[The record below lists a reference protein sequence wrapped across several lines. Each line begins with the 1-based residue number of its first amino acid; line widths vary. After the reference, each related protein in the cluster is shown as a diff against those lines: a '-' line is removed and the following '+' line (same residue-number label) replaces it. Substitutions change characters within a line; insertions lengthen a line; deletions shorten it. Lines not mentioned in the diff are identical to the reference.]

1 MKNLV
6 KMLFLTG
13 MLGML
18 WSCEYDDDD
27 LWNKVQEVD
36 GRVESLEK
44 AVAKMNDDIA
54 SLRTIVDA
62 LNEGKVITHVE
73 QLNNGY
79 KLTFNDNST
88 VVLEHG
94 TNGADA
100 PVIGVKVD
108 EDGVYYWT
116 QTVQGKTEW
125 LLDDNKQKIP
135 VKGADGAAGVTPV
148 MAVDAEGY
156 WTADTGRGPVR
167 VLNAAGEPVKA
178 VPNHTE
184 VLFTDIQETK
194 DSVTLVL
201 ANGSTITIPKISS
214 LSIGFADGGNQVI
227 KVGQKKEFL
236 LTTSADL
243 DYCKIIDIT
252 DGWQATLS
260 SSQGKTIDH
269 LVLSVTAPASLTEA
283 LRHCEIRILVSD
295 EAGNCKLSKL
305 HLSCVDY
312 ELRILTFEDADAKFT
327 QYDMGYCGVTVST
340 WSDLIDTPQYGGPM
354 LYGDFTSSE
363 YTWWDEGNTELMHI
377 FPYNYK
383 AYCYYGG
390 GHALSHYNS
399 KNYLKFGDYNSQLTV
414 FNPAAGDDM
423 NQKGGGHNGSDNFVM
438 HYGYKDGSAFNL
450 TEFLPALTFADGE
463 ARVIDHMYV
472 NNSTYALNT
481 YLRGNG
487 LTEKIGPEDWVKI
500 VAIGYDVAGDKTGET
515 FMYLCNGPENIVRD
529 WIKWDLSSLGKVV
542 SVEFN
547 VTGSSDNGYG
557 FSQPA
562 YFAYDDV
569 CVRF

>member
-6 KMLFLTG
+6 KMFFLIC

-18 WSCEYDDDD
+18 WSCEYDDSD
-27 LWNKVQEVD
+27 LWSKVQEVD

-44 AVAKMNDDIA
+44 AVAKMNEDIA
-54 SLRTIVDA
+54 SLQTIVDA
-62 LNEGKVITHVE
+62 LDEGKVITHVE
-73 QLNNGY
+73 QLDNGY

-94 TNGADA
+94 TDGSDA
-100 PVIGVKVD
+100 PVIGVKAD
-108 EDGVYYWT
+108 GNGVYYWT

-125 LLDDNKQKIP
+125 LLDDSKQKIP

-156 WTADTGRGPVR
+156 WTADTGKGPVR
-167 VLNAAGEPVKA
+167 VHNAAGEPVKA
-178 VPNHTE
+178 VPDNAE
-184 VLFTDIQETK
+184 PLFTDIQETK
-194 DSVTLVL
+194 DDVTLVL

-214 LSIGFADGGNQVI
+214 LSIGFADEGEQVI
-227 KVGQKKEFL
+227 KFGQKKEFPL
-236 LTTSADL
+236 ISTADL

-252 DGWQATLS
+252 DGWQATLLY
-260 SSQGKTIDH
+260 SQRKSIDH
-269 LVLSVTAPASLTEA
+269 LALSVTAPVSLTEA

-295 EAGNCKLSKL
+295 EVGNCKLSKL

-312 ELRILTFEDADAKFT
+312 ELRILTFEDADAKFDP
-327 QYDMGYCGVTVST
+327 YEMKYCGVTVSK

-354 LYGDFTSSE
+354 LYGDYSTSD
-363 YTWWDEGNTELMHI
+363 YTWWDEGNTELMHM
-377 FPYNYK
+377 FPYNYN
-383 AYCYYGG
+383 AYCYFGG

-399 KNYLKFGDYNSQLTV
+399 RNFSKFGDFNSQLTV
-414 FNPAAGDDM
+414 FNHAAGDDV
-423 NQKGGGHNGSDNFVM
+423 NQNGGGHNGSDNFVM
-438 HYGYKDGSAFNL
+438 HYGYKDNSSFNQ

-463 ARVIDHMYV
+463 SRVIDHMYV
-472 NNSTYALNT
+472 NNSAYALNT
-481 YLRGNG
+481 YLEGNG
-487 LTEKIGPEDWVKI
+487 LTAKIGPDDWVKI
-500 VAIGYDVAGDKTGET
+500 VATGYDADGGKTGET
-515 FMYLCNGPENIVRD
+515 SMYLCNGPENIVKE
-529 WIKWDLSSLGKVV
+529 WTKWDLSSLGKVI